1 MAPATETTSAQ
12 ATMLTDN
19 SYLQNNN
26 SNSMVS
32 RSSSAAVSVEPNVKT
47 RLYHVWKG
55 NNKFLC
61 GGRLVFGQDA
71 SSLFL
76 TSFLIGGPAIL
87 FLIRML
93 LSLNKEDP
101 HFSNP
106 VLIGGAVLTV
116 LDFLFLFMTSGR
128 DPGIIPRNAQ
138 PPELDEPL
146 DINVSSMEWVNNR
159 APNLKLPRVKDV
171 IVNGHTV
178 KVKFCD
184 TCLLYRPPRASHCS
198 ICNNCVQKFDHH
210 CPWVGQCIGS
220 RNYPFFIMFISTST
234 LLCIYVFAFSWVN
247 LLRQKGGVWD
257 NMSRDILSVTL
268 IVYCFIAVWFVGG
281 LTVFHLYLISTN
293 QTTYENFR
301 YRYDK
306 KENPYTKGILANF
319 KELSCAR
326 IPKKLVNFRE
336 WVVVEDEIPD
346 ESYTSDLERGFIS
359 SKHKFDMEM
368 GTMYGKDGMRIPSIL
383 KEMDYSGFDD
393 DLKKKGGEKEGEYDI
408 FVPVDQMKSKTGGG
422 NANAEKQ

>member
-1 MAPATETTSAQ
+1 MFT
-12 ATMLTDN
+12 
-19 SYLQNNN
+19 NNN
-26 SNSMVS
+26 SCPKNNNLASPSPSV
-32 RSSSAAVSVEPNVKT
+32 ATSVEPSNVKR
-47 RLYHVWKG
+47 RLYQVWKG

-76 TSFLIGGPAIL
+76 TSFLIGGPAIT
-87 FLIRML
+87 FCIRML
-93 LSLNKEDP
+93 LSLKEEDP

-106 VLIGGAVLTV
+106 ILIGGMTLTI
-116 LDFLFLFMTSGR
+116 LDFIFLFMTSGR
-128 DPGIIPRNAQ
+128 DPGIIPRNAH
-138 PPELDEPL
+138 PPESDEPL
-146 DINVSSMEWVNNR
+146 DISTPSIEWVNNR

-171 IVNGHTV
+171 VVNGYTV

-210 CPWVGQCIGS
+210 CPWVGQCIGL
-220 RNYPFFIMFISTST
+220 RNYPFFILFISSST

-247 LLRQKGGVWD
+247 LLRQNGRLWV
-257 NMSRDILSVTL
+257 NMSHDILSVTL
-268 IVYCFIAVWFVGG
+268 IVYCFIAIWFVGG

-306 KENPYTKGILANF
+306 KENPFTKGILANF
-319 KELSCAR
+319 KELSCAKV
-326 IPKKLVNFRE
+326 PSKLVNFRE
-336 WVVVEDEIPD
+336 WVTIEDDVQD
-346 ESYTSDLERGFIS
+346 ESYTSGLERGFIS

-368 GTMYGKDGMRIPSIL
+368 GTVYGKDGKQVPSIL
-383 KEMDYSGFDD
+383 KDLDYNGIDD
-393 DLKKKGGEKEGEYDI
+393 HLKKKVGDKESTYDI
-408 FVPVDQMKSKTGGG
+408 FVPVDQLKSKTRGV
-422 NANAEKQ
+422 NAHEEKQ

>member
-1 MAPATETTSAQ
+1 MFTN
-12 ATMLTDN
+12 N

-26 SNSMVS
+26 NLASPYPS
-32 RSSSAAVSVEPNVKT
+32 RAVSVESSNVKK
-47 RLYHVWKG
+47 RLYQAWKG

-76 TSFLIGGPAIL
+76 TSFLIGGPATT
-87 FLIRML
+87 FCIRML
-93 LSLNKEDP
+93 ASLKEEDP

-106 VLIGGAVLTV
+106 VLIGGVILTV
-116 LDFLFLFMTSGR
+116 LDFIFLFMTSGR
-128 DPGIIPRNAQ
+128 DPGIIPRNAH

-146 DINVSSMEWVNNR
+146 DINTPSMEWVNNR

-171 IVNGHTV
+171 LVNGHTV

-220 RNYPFFIMFISTST
+220 RNYPFFILFISSST

-247 LLRQKGGVWD
+247 ILRQEGRLWV
-257 NMSRDILSVTL
+257 NMSHDIISVTL
-268 IVYCFIAVWFVGG
+268 IVYCFIAIWFVGG

-306 KENPYTKGILANF
+306 KENPFTKGIWTNF
-319 KELSCAR
+319 KELSCAK
-326 IPKKLVNFRE
+326 IPSKLVNFRE
-336 WVVVEDEIPD
+336 WVTIEDDIQD
-346 ESYTSDLERGFIS
+346 ESYTSDLEKGFIS

-368 GTMYGKDGMRIPSIL
+368 GTIYGKDGMRVPSIL
-383 KEMDYSGFDD
+383 KELDYNGIDD
-393 DLKKKGGEKEGEYDI
+393 DMKKAGEKEGAYDI
-408 FVPVDQMKSKTGGG
+408 FVPADPLKSKTGG
-422 NANAEKQ
+422 ANAHEEKQ